1 MLPFA
6 LLAFFFIV
14 LGGEREGARAA
25 ACDTGFFQR
34 GVLDPAPPPSALL
47 PPRSRKVERF
57 GSSNAIEE
65 ETTRNWRQRSSG
77 EKCERKKAKG
87 AMSPALFFFSLSPHP
102 GNAQPPQTPSQK
114 QKQKPHAK
122 TSPAALR
129 SFPALGED
137 PLFCDTPAV
146 LKGGAA
152 AGGTAGNAAAGGAAP
167 ASKGTAGRPPR
178 SRATGGAAVG
188 AMTATTSAAAAA
200 GLSPCPY
207 SHDAFFRTVHALT
220 GEFFVGFLGVFCF
233 LN

>member
-1 MLPFA
+1 MRTL
-6 LLAFFFIV
+6 
-14 LGGEREGARAA
+14 
-25 ACDTGFFQR
+25 
-34 GVLDPAPPPSALL
+34 
-47 PPRSRKVERF
+47 
-57 GSSNAIEE
+57 
-65 ETTRNWRQRSSG
+65 RQRSSG
-77 EKCERKKAKG
+77 EECEQREQKG

-152 AGGTAGNAAAGGAAP
+152 AAAGNANAAAGGGAGAAAAAAP
-167 ASKGTAGRPPR
+167 ASKATGGRPPR
-178 SRATGGAAVG
+178 SRATGGAAAAAAAG
-188 AMTATTSAAAAA
+188 AAGAPATSAAAAA
-200 GLSPCPY
+200 GLSPCPF